1 MVSACLGLI
10 HSLEHQSRRYREVA
24 GTSSNQSSLPCSQ
37 EYDGVLTGSCVC
49 WHCLPSANG
58 FASRYRPPGAD
69 CVIPF
74 DGRSL
79 TARVDHLQ
87 HPKASC
93 LRRLNTPTAGALV
106 ALISTYNERK
116 ESSRNSHNRGTFRRT
131 RGGRLSAYLHI
142 ISLSDAG
149 RSSNCRHECLSP
161 YNLFEPL
168 IQCNITFPSRL
179 TTARCYWELF
189 SLLFLHCFIYRRSM
203 PTLQP

>member
-1 MVSACLGLI
+1 MQTVSRFGTVRRGGLR
-10 HSLEHQSRRYREVA
+10 HTVRWGDLRRRE
-24 GTSSNQSSLPCSQ
+24 
-37 EYDGVLTGSCVC
+37 LTIFR
-49 WHCLPSANG
+49 

-106 ALISTYNERK
+106 ASISTYNERK
-116 ESSRNSHNRGTFRRT
+116 ESSRNSLNRGTFRRT

-179 TTARCYWELF
+179 TTARCYWDIQTEYADLTAVGPF
-189 SLLFLHCFIYRRSM
+189 NSVI
-203 PTLQP
+203 

>member
-1 MVSACLGLI
+1 M
-10 HSLEHQSRRYREVA
+10 
-24 GTSSNQSSLPCSQ
+24 
-37 EYDGVLTGSCVC
+37 
-49 WHCLPSANG
+49 
-58 FASRYRPPGAD
+58 
-69 CVIPF
+69 
-74 DGRSL
+74 
-79 TARVDHLQ
+79 ARIDHLQ

-106 ALISTYNERK
+106 ASISTYNERK
-116 ESSRNSHNRGTFRRT
+116 ESSRNSLNRGTFRCT

-203 PTLQP
+203 PTLQPWALLIREFESRYEKTVTRYLSGFNCRTTVRPAYANKFLPDMFRYSPLIFQRLKCWHLGVVSRYWH